1 MLLLDDLLAAGGR
14 LHGPAHARSF
24 ADVSYDSRLTRPGD
38 LFLALRTARADGH
51 DYIAHALAAGAAG
64 VLCASPPRS
73 QASGATVILAD
84 DPAALLQA
92 WAARRLRQVA
102 PLVVAVTGSVGK
114 TGTKRAIATLLE
126 ALGPTFQSRRSFN
139 SLLGLP
145 IALARLPDDCR
156 LAVLEYGA
164 DQRGEIARLAALFPP
179 RVAVVTAIGDVHL
192 AAFGT
197 PEGAA
202 REKGALVAALPPDG
216 WAVLNG
222 DDPLALGL
230 RERTAARVITFGRSA
245 ACDLRAEE
253 VQHSLDGVRLRL
265 RWRGEEAS
273 AFVPLLGEPAV
284 TAALA
289 AVAAALACGLDLATA
304 AGRLALV
311 EPVAGRLRSLPA
323 RGGALLIDDTYSAGP
338 PSVRAALR
346 TLAAL
351 PARRRIAVLGDI
363 EDDHAPTL
371 VPAPSAGS
379 EQGSSLDE
387 DGGVRADDVSFGN
400 VYAQIGALAAHCAD
414 VIIWKGDGG
423 ADAIRVARQ
432 ARPGIVAH
440 VVHTADAAL
449 GLLPPDLGP
458 GDVVLV
464 KGGAAA
470 RMERIAA
477 ALLQPGLDPS
487 ALLVRQEPA
496 WRTVRIGAPDR
507 PTWVQVDLDAIGHNV
522 RRLRAIAGV
531 PLIAVLKADAYGHGA
546 VRVGRAALAAGAAM
560 LAVATLGEARALRAA
575 GIAAPI
581 LVLGYTPPW
590 QARAAAQLG
599 VTCTVFDMDTAQAL
613 AEAAAALG
621 REVRAHVKVDTGM
634 ARLGLQPHET
644 LPFLRALRDRG
655 LVAARRDAGGL
666 VIEGLYTH
674 FATADDADETFARE
688 QLRRFRAALAEVE
701 AAGLRPPI
709 VHAANSAGLLRFPEA
724 RFDMVRAGIAIYG
737 LSPSAATPLPPDFR
751 PGLSFHSEV
760 AQVKELPPRAP
771 VSYGRAY
778 LTSAPTRIATIP
790 VGYAD
795 GMRRSPPW
803 REVLVRGRRAPV
815 VGRITMDYAMLDVTG
830 IPDVRRGDPVVLIG
844 RQGEEQITAE
854 EVAGWLGTISYEV
867 VSTILPRVPREVGE

>member
-1 MLLLDDLLAAGGR
+1 MLSPTTATTHLGAIRANLD
-14 LHGPAHARSF
+14 
-24 ADVSYDSRLTRPGD
+24 
-38 LFLALRTARADGH
+38 
-51 DYIAHALAAGAAG
+51 
-64 VLCASPPRS
+64 
-73 QASGATVILAD
+73 
-84 DPAALLQA
+84 
-92 WAARRLRQVA
+92 
-102 PLVVAVTGSVGK
+102 AV
-114 TGTKRAIATLLE
+114 
-126 ALGPTFQSRRSFN
+126 
-139 SLLGLP
+139 
-145 IALARLPDDCR
+145 
-156 LAVLEYGA
+156 
-164 DQRGEIARLAALFPP
+164 
-179 RVAVVTAIGDVHL
+179 
-192 AAFGT
+192 
-197 PEGAA
+197 
-202 REKGALVAALPPDG
+202 
-216 WAVLNG
+216 
-222 DDPLALGL
+222 
-230 RERTAARVITFGRSA
+230 RERVG
-245 ACDLRAEE
+245 D
-253 VQHSLDGVRLRL
+253 RL
-265 RWRGEEAS
+265 
-273 AFVPLLGEPAV
+273 V
-284 TAALA
+284 LA
-289 AVAAALACGLDLATA
+289 AV
-304 AGRLALV
+304 
-311 EPVAGRLRSLPA
+311 
-323 RGGALLIDDTYSAGP
+323 
-338 PSVRAALR
+338 
-346 TLAAL
+346 
-351 PARRRIAVLGDI
+351 
-363 EDDHAPTL
+363 
-371 VPAPSAGS
+371 
-379 EQGSSLDE
+379 
-387 DGGVRADDVSFGN
+387 
-400 VYAQIGALAAHCAD
+400 
-414 VIIWKGDGG
+414 
-423 ADAIRVARQ
+423 
-432 ARPGIVAH
+432 
-440 VVHTADAAL
+440 
-449 GLLPPDLGP
+449 
-458 GDVVLV
+458 
-464 KGGAAA
+464 
-470 RMERIAA
+470 
-477 ALLQPGLDPS
+477 
-487 ALLVRQEPA
+487 
-496 WRTVRIGAPDR
+496 
-507 PTWVQVDLDAIGHNV
+507 
-522 RRLRAIAGV
+522 
-531 PLIAVLKADAYGHGA
+531 KADAYGHGA

>member
-284 TAALA
+284 KAALA

>member
-51 DYIAHALAAGAAG
+51 DYIAHALAAGAGG

-363 EDDHAPTL
+363 EDDHSPTL